1 MAEKAKEKKVTLRE
15 VVRDELAKL
24 VMEAR
29 GMEEIGRTKEGLV
42 LREGEETVVIKVILK
57 KDAVEKK
64 DIVETLKL
72 AELVGEA
79 KVAETAEAA
88 EEVTAEAERERIKE
102 SIREDALRV

>member
-1 MAEKAKEKKVTLRE
+1 MAEKVKEKKVTLRE

-57 KDAVEKK
+57 KDAVETK

-72 AELVGEA
+72 AELVKGD
-79 KVAETAEAA
+79 AEA
-88 EEVTAEAERERIKE
+88 EEVETEA
-102 SIREDALRV
+102 AAG

>member
-42 LREGEETVVIKVILK
+42 VREGEETVVIKVILK
-57 KDAVEKK
+57 KGVVEKK
-64 DIVETLKL
+64 DIVEFLKL
-72 AELVGEA
+72 AELVEGEA
-79 KVAETAEAA
+79 EAQEVETE
-88 EEVTAEAERERIKE
+88 
-102 SIREDALRV
+102 EDAG

>member
-24 VMEAR
+24 VMEAK
-29 GMEEIGRTKEGLV
+29 GMAEIGRTKEGLV

-57 KDAVEKK
+57 KDAVETK

-72 AELVGEA
+72 AELA
-79 KVAETAEAA
+79 KVAEVAETAELA
-88 EEVTAEAERERIKE
+88 EELETE
-102 SIREDALRV
+102 EDAG